1 MNTGKQNTLNELA
14 KLTNCLKVYI
24 LLSLPHGAGAHV
36 CGNTYVRYTT
46 RVRVDPYLRIRMRDV
61 NNMNTPSNPI
71 TWIHNVN
78 TAQITHVIMSTAL
91 RIDQSDGDRCA

>member
-36 CGNTYVRYTT
+36 CGNTYVR
-46 RVRVDPYLRIRMRDV
+46 
-61 NNMNTPSNPI
+61 
-71 TWIHNVN
+71 
-78 TAQITHVIMSTAL
+78 
-91 RIDQSDGDRCA
+91 

>member
-1 MNTGKQNTLNELA
+1 MYIGKQNTLNELA

-46 RVRVDPYLRIRMRDV
+46 RVHVDPYLRIRMRDV
-61 NNMNTPSNPI
+61 NDMNTPSNPI
-71 TWIHNVN
+71 TWIHNGN
-78 TAQITHVIMSTAL
+78 TAPDSSFTQSTAL
-91 RIDQSDGDRCA
+91 RIDPFGGH